1 MPTENEQVTNEE
13 NTEPSKLKSILRNGV
28 QIVVVD
34 ESSAKDRESPQKVP
48 FELTVEDV
56 QNQLINGFKDDDG
69 AGSCFQ
75 DLDDQHLQILP
86 DNDFQSSL
94 SINESQG
101 CQARDDV
108 IIVDHLP
115 IPPDGEYGWVVVA
128 AAFVCNLIVDGISN
142 AFGPFMAAY
151 QKEFGA
157 NKSAVSLIGSILI
170 GMYLLSGPV
179 VGGLLNNFETRR
191 IVVCGAIIASLSFIL
206 STFSPN
212 IFVYYFVYGIL
223 GGIGFGFI
231 YLPAIVIVSQYFEAK
246 RALAT
251 GIAVSGS
258 GVGTFLIPLLSKY
271 LIESFGWKIA
281 IYCLAALILLCV
293 FCGLLF
299 KPLPLPEF
307 DIEKQNRLAIEL
319 KQQALLAAL
328 SRADDGDDECNS
340 NISDEVT
347 TNGGGVSPVKRSATT
362 RTSSQCTKEDG
373 QPLLMNGLEGGIDFQ
388 KGDENADEMVSS
400 SPLTPHRPPLSPIP
414 ESGKRRLSKS
424 RAGSVQQSHAD
435 GISGRHPT
443 VVSNRT
449 RKPTL
454 TSMANDAWMGSSNQL
469 RLSRVNLNSQL
480 SRVSA
485 RSYAQSLSRL
495 SQAPPQSIKG
505 ESTLSVA
512 LSGAEPKEFARP
524 LSRHDI
530 FLQGSIRNLREF
542 ESEGNNYQRYRES
555 QISIPMIIAA
565 QNLSSSLSHACG
577 DMVESSNRF
586 GGSQYSRITGGEG
599 TEFCEDLEGQQ
610 QDTSR
615 FKFIPLPMRQA
626 ISEMVSLSLLSD
638 PVMVLLC
645 ISSIFGMLGFYVP
658 FVFLIELA
666 VSEGISLSEAT
677 LLLSLIG
684 ISNTFGRVFFGW
696 MADRRW
702 VSALTITNWSLIS
715 CGLLTAFCPL
725 FPNYLMLITYSCLFG
740 FIVSAYVCL
749 TSILLSDLLGV
760 ERLTNSFGI
769 LVVARGISSLL
780 GTPLA
785 GIVFDLTQSYIAA
798 FVFAGSLIVISGL
811 ISCCIYFVHRYQRSQ
826 LRNEGDYVE
835 PQKKTFI
842 PLEQADA
849 TSGKLSVLTER
860 SEEYLTEY
868 QRTIQSIHQQKALLQ
883 ELEQYKQRNLI
894 NEEGEEDDGEGMGD
908 GRGGGGEQEE
918 NLLEEDE
925 ENNFKNKKE
934 EDEQIINHV
943 ENKNKEIDVGD

>member
-1 MPTENEQVTNEE
+1 MPTENEQVANEE

-48 FELTVEDV
+48 FELTVEDD

-170 GMYLLSGPV
+170 GMYLLS
-179 VGGLLNNFETRR
+179 
-191 IVVCGAIIASLSFIL
+191 AIIASLSFIL

-347 TNGGGVSPVKRSATT
+347 TNGGGISPVKRSATT

-373 QPLLMNGLEGGIDFQ
+373 QPLLMNGLEGGIDLGR
-388 KGDENADEMVSS
+388 GDENADEMVSS

-454 TSMANDAWMGSSNQL
+454 TSMASDAWMGSSNQL

-530 FLQGSIRNLREF
+530 FLQGSIRNLKEF

-615 FKFIPLPMRQA
+615 FKFIPLPIRQA

-894 NEEGEEDDGEGMGD
+894 DEEGEEDAGEEVVGEG
-908 GRGGGGEQEE
+908 GRGGEQEE
-918 NLLEEDE
+918 NLLEEEE
-925 ENNFKNKKE
+925 ENHFKNNKRD
-934 EDEQIINHV
+934 EDEQFINHV

>member
-1 MPTENEQVTNEE
+1 MANEMPIENNEVVNEE
-13 NTEPSKLKSILRNGV
+13 NAELNKLKSILRNGV

-34 ESSAKDRESPQKVP
+34 DSSSKDARESPQKVP
-48 FELTVEDV
+48 FELTVENE
-56 QNQLINGFKDDDG
+56 QNQLINGFKDGDG
-69 AGSCFQ
+69 GGSCFQ

-108 IIVDHLP
+108 IVVDHLP

-191 IVVCGAIIASLSFIL
+191 IVVCGSIIASISFVL

-212 IFVYYFVYGIL
+212 IFVYYFIYGIL

-258 GVGTFLIPLLSKY
+258 GVGTFLMPLLSKY
-271 LIESFGWKIA
+271 LIESFGWKVA

-299 KPLPLPEF
+299 RPLPLPEF
-307 DIEKQNRLAIEL
+307 DIEKQNRIALEL
-319 KQQALLAAL
+319 KQKALLAAL

-340 NISDEVT
+340 NISDEIT
-347 TNGGGVSPVKRSATT
+347 TNGGISPVKRSATT

-373 QPLLMNGLEGGIDFQ
+373 QPLLMNAPEGGIDVQ

-424 RAGSVQQSHAD
+424 RAGSVHQPHAD
-435 GISGRHPT
+435 GVSGRHPT
-443 VVSNRT
+443 VVSSRT

-454 TSMANDAWMGSSNQL
+454 TSMASDLWMGSSNQL
-469 RLSRVNLNSQL
+469 RLSRVNLSSQL

-495 SQAPPQSIKG
+495 SQAPPQSIKGG

-530 FLQGSIRNLREF
+530 FLQGSIRNLKEF
-542 ESEGNNYQRYRES
+542 ESEGSSYQRYRES

-577 DMVESSNRF
+577 DMVESSHRF

-599 TEFCEDLEGQQ
+599 TEFYEDLEGQ

-626 ISEMVSLSLLSD
+626 ISEMISLSLLSD

-684 ISNTFGRVFFGW
+684 IANTFGRVFFGW

-725 FPNYLMLITYSCLFG
+725 FPTYLMLITYSCLFG

-785 GIVFDLTQSYIAA
+785 GIVFDMTQSYIAA
-798 FVFAGSLIVISGL
+798 FIFAGSLIVISGL

-835 PQKKTFI
+835 PQKKPFI

-894 NEEGEEDDGEGMGD
+894 IENEEG
-908 GRGGGGEQEE
+908 
-918 NLLEEDE
+918 DE
-925 ENNFKNKKE
+925 ENEGEGIEEQSNSEINKE
-934 EDEQIINHV
+934 ENFEKENINHLTT
-943 ENKNKEIDVGD
+943 EKKDEEIDVGD

>member
-1 MPTENEQVTNEE
+1 MPTENEQVANEE

-48 FELTVEDV
+48 FELTVEDE

-223 GGIGFGFI
+223 GGFFLNFWEGPKNFFEGIGFGFI

-328 SRADDGDDECNS
+328 SRADDGDDE
-340 NISDEVT
+340 
-347 TNGGGVSPVKRSATT
+347 
-362 RTSSQCTKEDG
+362 DG
-373 QPLLMNGLEGGIDFQ
+373 QPLLMNGLEGGIDLGR
-388 KGDENADEMVSS
+388 GDENADEMVSS

-454 TSMANDAWMGSSNQL
+454 TSMASDAWMGSSNQL

-530 FLQGSIRNLREF
+530 FLQGSIRNLKEF
-542 ESEGNNYQRYRES
+542 ESEGSNYQRYRES

-615 FKFIPLPMRQA
+615 FKFIPLPIRQA

-894 NEEGEEDDGEGMGD
+894 NEEGATPWRKWSRTFCFILGYF
-908 GRGGGGEQEE
+908 
-918 NLLEEDE
+918 
-925 ENNFKNKKE
+925 NFSLKFL
-934 EDEQIINHV
+934 
-943 ENKNKEIDVGD
+943 